1 MSHLTLHTP
10 PPIVCVPPPPPPTL
24 PCSLRRLPH
33 ATSSVHLEVS
43 RGDRHGCVCLCHGI
57 IEGMKGLTGSRT
69 FSVDSFSLYRMP
81 KLLISTAS
89 LVKFQPF
96 AFIAP
101 PDDQTNELG
110 PLFPSDGAKKCEK
123 AAAVFGFY
131 LLSVS
136 LCSLLLIVF
145 IAIVRRL
152 PISVAINSKATLVFT
167 SGYIDVTHPQ
177 QTVKQAR
184 N

>member
-1 MSHLTLHTP
+1 MAVD
-10 PPIVCVPPPPPPTL
+10 VCVM
-24 PCSLRRLPH
+24 
-33 ATSSVHLEVS
+33 V
-43 RGDRHGCVCLCHGI
+43 I

-69 FSVDSFSLYRMP
+69 FSLDSLSLYHMS

-101 PDDQTNELG
+101 LDDQTNELG
-110 PLFPSDGAKKCEK
+110 VLFPSDGTKTCEK

-136 LCSLLLIVF
+136 LFSLLLIIF
-145 IAIVRRL
+145 TAIVRRL
-152 PISVAINSKATLVFT
+152 PISVAINSKATLMLT
-167 SGYIDVTHPQ
+167 SGHIDMTHPQ
-177 QTVKQAR
+177 QTVK
-184 N
+184 